1 MIDCFVPFAFR
12 NNYKGYSLESRLHF
26 RLHAALSQ
34 IKSANGEGDAA
45 NDSPVME
52 DGQSPD
58 DTVDQHQN
66 NATK

>member
-1 MIDCFVPFAFR
+1 MCR

-34 IKSANGEGDAA
+34 IKSASGEGDATT
-45 NDSPVME
+45 DSPVME
-52 DGQSPD
+52 DGFD
-58 DTVDQHQN
+58 DSVDQHQE